1 MRPPGIA
8 MQLDELEYFLPGLY
22 PSAVLAIEA
31 EPSTLK
37 RMIRRT
43 IPRCDEPLLWLHQ
56 RRQMPKDECT
66 LHRKARIQLQA

>member
-1 MRPPGIA
+1 MQPPGIA

-37 RMIRRT
+37 WIIRRT
-43 IPRCDEPLLWLHQ
+43 IPRCDEPLL
-56 RRQMPKDECT
+56 
-66 LHRKARIQLQA
+66 